1 MEMHLIVDMADMMG
15 LEYRWVMES
24 NEEVKIMLPVMNSQE
39 GKPMVVLAGKITQTV
54 TGLAVGHDR

>member
-24 NEEVKIMLPVMNSQE
+24 NEEVSGVQK
-39 GKPMVVLAGKITQTV
+39 
-54 TGLAVGHDR
+54 